1 MMPGRF
7 PPGSDVYAPWG
18 DDPWLYPAVV
28 LGVDPNTQ
36 MAFVVYWEGNTGGVP
51 DGTLR
56 PMNLAPGMRVTAN
69 VLNDNVY
76 LPGVVVGRYGGA
88 VNIETD
94 DRRSLWCTWAKCRVP
109 R

>member
-7 PPGSDVYAPWG
+7 PPGSDVFAPWG

-28 LGVDPNTQ
+28 LGVDPKTQ
-36 MAFVVYWEGNTGGVP
+36 VAFVVYWEGNTAGVH
-51 DGTLR
+51 DNTLR

-76 LPGVVVGRYGGA
+76 LPGVVQARYGGA
-88 VNIETD
+88 VNLATD
-94 DRRSLWCTWAKCRVP
+94 DGRSLWCTWAKCRVP